1 MKKRVYLF
9 LLLFLII
16 FSFASIYETTYWR
29 DAEVVAFED
38 DDLVVLED
46 EYGHVW
52 TVQTDE
58 LKLRQ
63 NVKLTIK
70 TNCTDNTNRDDYIT
84 QIKVIGYKIKIK

>member
-1 MKKRVYLF
+1 MKRVYLF
-9 LLLFLII
+9 LLLFVVL

-38 DDLVVLED
+38 DDLTVLED

-58 LKLRQ
+58 LELHQ

-70 TNCTDNTNRDDYIT
+70 TNCTDSIVKDDYIT
-84 QIKVIGYKIKIK
+84 QIKVIGYKIKIN